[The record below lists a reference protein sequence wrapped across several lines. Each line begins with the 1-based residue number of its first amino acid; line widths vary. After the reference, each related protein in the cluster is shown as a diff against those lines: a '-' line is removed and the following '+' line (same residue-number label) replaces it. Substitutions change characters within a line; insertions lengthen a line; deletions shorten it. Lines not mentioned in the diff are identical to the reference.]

1 MNEKKIVIIG
11 AGPSGI
17 SCAIQLKRYGFDPL
31 LLEGDETGGLL
42 LNANLVENY
51 PGFPSGVSGNELVEL
66 FKRQLKNFDINTHK
80 TQVVKLDYNESNFV
94 VETDK
99 GELDVEIVIVAS
111 GTIPER
117 MKTFNDDVK
126 DRIFYE
132 VKSMKS
138 IRGKDISIIGSGDAA
153 FDYASGLAIQNNIT
167 VIHRKSEPSCLP
179 LLFERVK
186 KQPAIQVLKKTLLK
200 EILKNGNRLVL
211 QCSSDSDFEIYAD
224 FVVAAIG
231 RSPNV
236 GFLSERLLKAFQ
248 QKKEFKNLFFIG
260 DVMRGFYRQ
269 VGIAVGDGLRV
280 AMEIGGGGERRKE

>member
-51 PGFPSGVSGNELVEL
+51 PGFPLGVSGNELVEL
-66 FKRQLKNFDINTHK
+66 FKKQLKNFDINIHK

-99 GELDVEIVIVAS
+99 SELNAEIVIIAS

-117 MKTFNDDVK
+117 MKSFNDDVK
-126 DRIFYE
+126 NKVFYE

-138 IRGKDISIIGSGDAA
+138 ISDKDISIIGGGDVA
-153 FDYASGLAIQNNIT
+153 FDFALGLSSHNNIT
-167 VIHRKSEPSCLP
+167 IIHRRKEPSCLP

-186 KQPAIQVLKKTLLK
+186 KQQAIQVLKNSLLK

-211 QCSSDSDFEIYAD
+211 QCSSDNNFEIYAD
-224 FVVAAIG
+224 FVIAAIG

-236 GFLSERLLKAFQ
+236 GFLSERLLKVFQ
-248 QKKEFKNLFFIG
+248 QKKKFKNLFFIG

-280 AMEIGGGGERRKE
+280 AMEIYHTKMEV